1 MHCAGS
7 RVATV
12 TQLFL
17 WAGACLHVL
26 KGSTGYAM
34 QLSKSATGIQGLDE
48 LTGGGVPQGR
58 PTLVCGGAGCG
69 KTLLSME
76 FLIHGAMR
84 YGEPGVFM
92 AFEETVADLTQNV
105 ASLGFDLDDLVAR
118 GLLALDFVRVDR
130 DALAQSG
137 EYDLEGLFIRLG
149 HAIDRIGAKRVVLD
163 TLESLFSGLPNQAI
177 LRAELR
183 RLFGWLK
190 DRGVTALITGERGS
204 EPGALTRQGL
214 EEYVSDCV
222 IVLDHRV
229 IDMVSSRRLRV
240 VKYRGSTHGTNEY
253 PFLIDETGISVLP
266 ITSVGLQYQAST
278 ERVPSGVAGL
288 DAMLG
293 GSGYF
298 RGSSVLVSGTAGTG
312 KSSVAA
318 HFAAAACRRG
328 ERVMYF
334 AFEESASQIMRN
346 MGSIG
351 IDLAPWVGDRLLEF
365 HAARPTFSG
374 LEMHLATMLKEIAR
388 FDPQVV
394 IVDPLNSFVTVGN
407 ENDVKMMLLRLVDA
421 LKLRQITGLFTSLTS
436 GGGSLEQT
444 DIAISSLIDTWLL
457 VRDMESGGERN
468 RGLYILKSRGMPHS
482 NQIREF
488 SLTRQGIELRDAY
501 IGPAGVL
508 TGSARLAQEAQELA
522 VQLRRELEI
531 LRKQDELTNK
541 RAAMEAHVVAIR
553 AEFAAQEVAALAQ
566 IDQAQVSEQ
575 LLTQDRRDMAHSRMV
590 ESA

>member
-1 MHCAGS
+1 
-7 RVATV
+7 
-12 TQLFL
+12 
-17 WAGACLHVL
+17 
-26 KGSTGYAM
+26 M
-34 QLSKSATGIQGLDE
+34 QLSKSPTGIQGLDE

-163 TLESLFSGLPNQAI
+163 TLESLFSGLPNEAI

-190 DRGVTALITGERGS
+190 DKGVTALITGERGS

-266 ITSVGLQYQAST
+266 ITSVGLQYQASV

-293 GSGYF
+293 GAGYF

-312 KSSVAA
+312 KTSVAA

-351 IDLAPWVGDRLLEF
+351 IDLAPWVQDHLLEF

-590 ESA
+590 ESV